1 MSEFESSRRLPV
13 YLVLDVSGSMEGEP
27 IQAVNAGLKALEAD
41 LQANPR
47 ALKTA
52 WLSVITFSSE
62 AQQVIPL
69 TKAKDFT
76 APTLATEYETRLDY
90 GLQTLLDCIDRE
102 VVKAA
107 SSTDKGDWYPL
118 VFIFTDGQPTDEGKW
133 QVPATV
139 LKQLVTERHAV
150 VVGCAAG
157 PHADDKPLK
166 YITEFVVHLKDLQQ
180 GTLER
185 FFAWVSQ
192 SVASH
197 STDPDDPAPIPEWD
211 ESEAIID

>member
-1 MSEFESSRRLPV
+1 
-13 YLVLDVSGSMEGEP
+13 MEGEP

-102 VVKAA
+102 GPVSPERLLEATGLDQVALQREIAA
-107 SSTDKGDWYPL
+107 LRHMEL
-118 VFIFTDGQPTDEGKW
+118 VRGAPRPGGKR
-133 QVPATV
+133 VI
-139 LKQLVTERHAV
+139 LRFDAV
-150 VVGCAAG
+150 
-157 PHADDKPLK
+157 
-166 YITEFVVHLKDLQQ
+166 
-180 GTLER
+180 
-185 FFAWVSQ
+185 
-192 SVASH
+192 
-197 STDPDDPAPIPEWD
+197 DPA
-211 ESEAIID
+211 S